1 MSLLPFIVGCAILL
15 QDGADNCAPLSI
27 YHGRYRMT
35 AARWEVLQ
43 GNSRVQLVGS
53 TL

>member
-1 MSLLPFIVGCAILL
+1 MSLLPLIVGCAILL
-15 QDGADNCAPLSI
+15 QDGADKCAPLRI
-27 YHGRYRMT
+27 FHGKYRMR

-53 TL
+53 IL